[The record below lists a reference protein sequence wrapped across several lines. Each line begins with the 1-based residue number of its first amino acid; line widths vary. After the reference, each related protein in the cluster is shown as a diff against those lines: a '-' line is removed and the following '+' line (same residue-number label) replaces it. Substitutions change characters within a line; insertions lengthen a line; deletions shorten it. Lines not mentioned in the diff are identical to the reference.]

1 MTTNAPPSHSA
12 ASEDMLIGLLQESY
26 RKFLQQTDN
35 MLPARVSS
43 YNRDTNIA
51 VVRPMINM
59 LTTDGQQVERGEVA
73 VRVFQYGGYGLF
85 FSFPLEVGDLG
96 WIKACDRDISLFL
109 QNFESAP
116 PNTQRLH
123 SFGDA
128 VFFPDIMPYS
138 QVSSEDQTAAV
149 LQNRDGDTK
158 ISVKAGLIKLLSATT
173 PSSKIDVEAPNI
185 NLDGKTK
192 LMGNVGFYNTAPQ
205 AKPTVSGS
213 KSGNAALA
221 SLCSALATLG
231 LITDST
237 T

>member
-59 LTTDGQQVERGEVA
+59 LTTDGQQVGRGEIE

-85 FSFPLEVGDLG
+85 FSFPLEEGDLG

-109 QNFESAP
+109 QNFEFAP
-116 PNTQRLH
+116 PNTNRLH
-123 SFGDA
+123 SFSDG

-138 QVSSEDQTAAV
+138 QVDVEDRYNAV
-149 LQNRDGDTK
+149 LQSRYPTTKIALGDGVIKLKTSGYITHEAVNIFQNGDTK
-158 ISVKAGLIKLLSATT
+158 LNG
-173 PSSKIDVEAPNI
+173 KI
-185 NLDGKTK
+185 
-192 LMGNVGFYNTAPQ
+192 GFYNATPQ
-205 AKPTVSGS
+205 SKPTVTGS
-213 KSGNAALA
+213 KGGNSALA